1 MPLDGVIVS
10 SLLLSV
16 KWIELAMQIFAIELG
31 MDDEIFVNSH
41 TNSGNIPKM
50 LALLS

>member
-1 MPLDGVIVS
+1 
-10 SLLLSV
+10 
-16 KWIELAMQIFAIELG
+16 

-50 LALLS
+50 LALLSLIEILNELMKEPNNMN